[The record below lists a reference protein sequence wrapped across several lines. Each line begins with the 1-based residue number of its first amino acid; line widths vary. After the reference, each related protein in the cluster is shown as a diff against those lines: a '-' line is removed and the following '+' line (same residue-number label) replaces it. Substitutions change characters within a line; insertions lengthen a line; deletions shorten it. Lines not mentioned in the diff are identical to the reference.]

1 MNFVADPVIVECTL
15 NTIALEGHGQC
26 PGSPFEVLHWLFKC
40 FALIYC
46 IILVRVA
53 STALKVKEPWRE
65 GWEQRTLPH
74 MQMTREILESNRGRA

>member
-53 STALKVKEPWRE
+53 STALKS
-65 GWEQRTLPH
+65 QRTL
-74 MQMTREILESNRGRA
+74 EGRLGAAYPPPYADDQRNP